1 MTEALTSLLIA
12 AIIIGIIFAIL
23 YVIVRA
29 IASRLPAF
37 GDIIMII
44 FWGLAA
50 IVVLLKIVV
59 PLLHMI

>member
-1 MTEALTSLLIA
+1 MTDALTSLLVV
-12 AIIIGIIFAIL
+12 AIIIGIVFAIL
-23 YVIVRA
+23 YVIVKA
-29 IASRLPAF
+29 IASKLPEF
-37 GDIIMII
+37 GDIIMVI